1 MEIITF
7 LLEFV
12 KHPDIILTQIVQNYG
27 TQTYLF
33 LFCVIFAETGLVI
46 TPFLPGDSL
55 LFAVGAIAA
64 IGSLNVHFIVLLL
77 IIAALTG
84 DSTNFWIGR
93 FLGPKVYERDSK
105 ILKKKYLDKTQEFY
119 KKHGGKTTIMARFVP
134 IVRTFAPFVAGV
146 GAMKYPR
153 FITFSIIGGI
163 AWVGSFIYL
172 GYFFGNIPII
182 KKNFSIVVIVIILM
196 SIMPMVVEVIRHKMK
211 KK

>member
-55 LFAVGAIAA
+55 LVAVGAIAA